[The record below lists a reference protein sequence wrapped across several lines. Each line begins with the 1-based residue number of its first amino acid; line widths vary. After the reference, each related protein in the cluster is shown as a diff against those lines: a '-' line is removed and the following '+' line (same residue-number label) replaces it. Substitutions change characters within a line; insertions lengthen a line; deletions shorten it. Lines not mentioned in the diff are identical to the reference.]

1 MTPRMRLL
9 LLAALVLPLLV
20 AGIWMPPLRQ
30 GALLLNLLF
39 LAVAIADRIAT
50 PSLKWLTVTREVSEV
65 LSVGVRNPVM
75 LHARNGGRN
84 RHRCRTGRRESVAR
98 RRLG

>member
-39 LAVAIADRIAT
+39 LAVAIA
-50 PSLKWLTVTREVSEV
+50 
-65 LSVGVRNPVM
+65 
-75 LHARNGGRN
+75 
-84 RHRCRTGRRESVAR
+84 
-98 RRLG
+98 